1 MAGQSQQQSAPIV
14 GINVTPLVD
23 ITLVLLI
30 IFIVTARIVAAPA
43 VPLDLPSAST
53 SESVQIVFSVVLPET
68 GAVSVNGEAVAD
80 DAELL
85 RRAKQE
91 LAKDAEL
98 RAVISASGA
107 VPHRRVIH
115 LLDLLRSAGLRRIA
129 FGTIDEEVRAP

>member
-30 IFIVTARIVAAPA
+30 IFIVTARVVAAPA

-53 SESVQIVFSVVLPET
+53 SEAAQTIFSVVLPES
-68 GAVSVNGEAVAD
+68 GAVSVNGEAVAG
-80 DAELL
+80 DAQLV
-85 RRAKQE
+85 RRAKEE
-91 LAKDAEL
+91 LGKDPAL
-98 RAVISASGA
+98 RAVISASGS

-115 LLDLLRSAGLRRIA
+115 LLDLLRSAGVSRIA
-129 FGTIDEEVRAP
+129 FGTLDGEVRAP